1 MMRETHDNERPG
13 AGGGE
18 GMLRRAGRA
27 LFARR
32 ADGGVAGGLISAVL
46 LSSLA
51 SLVPLIYH
59 GLLEGGL
66 ILIGNLLLWPCLLAA
81 AHRPRWRWPAL
92 GLMAALGVNLSAS
105 VVSAVYYD
113 SRYGLAFALSSL
125 DTSRSESMA
134 MLFKFPLALIV
145 PLGFFLLAL
154 SLANR
159 HGAGLARARL
169 GGRSGI
175 AFVLWML
182 MLLAGSWQWG
192 RASVPLAITTLSVSP
207 GWNLATTSH
216 AWWEK
221 ERFKALMADDYDFGK
236 VTLSPE
242 VPDDAVFVLV
252 IGESQRRDQLSL
264 YGYSRPTTP
273 NLDARRD
280 QLVVFD
286 QAIAPAP
293 QTVLAVPMLSSLM
306 DPRTFSPRYLDANL
320 ISLANQAG
328 MHTEWL
334 SRQGLDITS
343 ERTWITA
350 IAQRADVARTI
361 MTEYDDGLLDALDE
375 ALARKVKGPRLIVL
389 HLYGSHPPASLQYP
403 DSLRYFLTPD
413 STSPLTDAYDDSIR
427 FTDQVLEGV
436 FQRLEGRH
444 AGVLYLSD
452 HGLEHDPLSD
462 AYVHGGDRP
471 SQAPYR
477 IPLWLWQA
485 GRGTNPEREMV
496 HLREHARQ
504 PFASFD
510 LPYLA
515 SDWMGIHFSGDKP
528 CLSPWSACYQPRERH
543 PVLDQL
549 GRLNFFED
557 LPSDFLA
564 RPLAPGAEELEEA
577 VEATTRLLESP
588 DGLLDSASDG
598 ASSARAQSSGVTA
611 RETSAPIT
619 LSPPSLPSETPKD

>member
-1 MMRETHDNERPG
+1 MPTDSDRRANATDGRMKRVFRC
-13 AGGGE
+13 
-18 GMLRRAGRA
+18 LRRG
-27 LFARR
+27 LFGVRPQA
-32 ADGGVAGGLISAVL
+32 GVAGGLLATVVMSL
-46 LSSLA
+46 LA
-51 SLVPLIYH
+51 SVVPLIYH

-66 ILIGNLLLWPCLLAA
+66 ILIGNLLLWPCLLAGV
-81 AHRPRWRWPAL
+81 HRRGWRWPTL

-145 PLGFFLLAL
+145 PPGFFLLAL

-169 GGRSGI
+169 ARRSGI
-175 AFVLWML
+175 AFLAWML

-192 RASVPLAITTLSVSP
+192 RASVPLPITMLAVSP

-236 VTLSPE
+236 VTRSPR

-264 YGYSRPTTP
+264 YGYPRSTTP
-273 NLDARRD
+273 NLEARRE

-286 QAIAPAP
+286 KAIAPAP
-293 QTVLAVPMLSSLM
+293 QTVLAVPMLASLT

-320 ISLANQAG
+320 IALANQAG
-328 MHTEWL
+328 FHTEWL
-334 SRQGLDITS
+334 SRQGLDISS
-343 ERTWITA
+343 EHTWITA
-350 IAQRADVARTI
+350 IAQRADVAKTI
-361 MTEYDDGLLDALDE
+361 MSDYDDGLLDALDE
-375 ALARKVKGPRLIVL
+375 ALARDVKGPKLIVL

-403 DSLRYFLTPD
+403 KALRYFLTPD
-413 STSPLTDAYDDSIR
+413 STKPLTDAYDDSIR

-436 FQRLEGRH
+436 FQRLEGRP

-471 SQAPYR
+471 SQAPFR

-485 GRGTNPEREMV
+485 GQGPNPEREMTR
-496 HLREHARQ
+496 LRSHADE

-515 SDWMGIHFSGDKP
+515 SDWMGIHFSGNKP
-528 CLSPWSACYQPRERH
+528 CLSPWSSCYHPRAHH

-549 GRLNFFED
+549 GRLNFFES
-557 LPSDFLA
+557 LPSDYLS

-577 VEATTRLLESP
+577 VQATTRLLENPGFMP
-588 DGLLDSASDG
+588 DEDSGFAMPDKVPG
-598 ASSARAQSSGVTA
+598 AVLTPSKVS
-611 RETSAPIT
+611 EPIM
-619 LSPPSLPSETPKD
+619 LSPPSLPSETLKE

>member
-1 MMRETHDNERPG
+1 MKGLLQRL
-13 AGGGE
+13 
-18 GMLRRAGRA
+18 LRR
-27 LFARR
+27 LFARSDQASKR
-32 ADGGVAGGLISAVL
+32 AGVISAITL
-46 LSSLA
+46 ALLA

-66 ILIGNLLLWPCLLAA
+66 ILFGNLLLWPCLLAA
-81 AHRPRWRWPAL
+81 LHRPRWRWPAL

-154 SLANR
+154 SLGNR
-159 HGAGLARARL
+159 FGAGLARARL

-221 ERFKALMADDYDFGK
+221 ERYKALMADDYDFGG
-236 VTLSPE
+236 VSRSPE
-242 VPDDAVFVLV
+242 VSDDAVFVLI

-264 YGYSRPTTP
+264 YGYSRATTP

-280 QLVVFD
+280 ELVVFD

-293 QTVLAVPMLSSLM
+293 QTVLAVPMLASLT

-328 MHTEWL
+328 YHTEWL

-361 MTEYDDGLLDALDE
+361 MTDYDDGLLDALDE
-375 ALARKVKGPRLIVL
+375 ALARDVERPRLIVL

-413 STSPLTDAYDDSIR
+413 SRSPLTDAYDDSIR
-427 FTDQVLEGV
+427 FTDQVIEGV
-436 FQRLEGRH
+436 FQRLEGRP

-477 IPLWLWQA
+477 IPLWLWQTGQA
-485 GRGTNPEREMV
+485 PNPARELTR
-496 HLREHARQ
+496 LRSHADE

-515 SDWMGIHFSGDKP
+515 SDWLGIRFSGDKP
-528 CLSPWSACYQPRERH
+528 CLSPWAVCYQPRERH

-549 GRLNFFED
+549 GRLNFYEA
-557 LPSDFLA
+557 LPSDFLS

-577 VEATTRLLESP
+577 VEATTELLERPEFMSGQGAKRDGQAPQP
-588 DGLLDSASDG
+588 DSRVTPSED
-598 ASSARAQSSGVTA
+598 SSAF
-611 RETSAPIT
+611 T
-619 LSPPSLPSETPKD
+619 LSPASLPSETLKD

>member
-1 MMRETHDNERPG
+1 MKG
-13 AGGGE
+13 L
-18 GMLRRAGRA
+18 LRRLVWR
-27 LFARR
+27 LFARSEQASKR
-32 ADGGVAGGLISAVL
+32 AGMISAVAL
-46 LSSLA
+46 ALLA

-66 ILIGNLLLWPCLLAA
+66 ILVGNLLLWPCLLAA
-81 AHRPRWRWPAL
+81 LHRPRWRWPAL

-154 SLANR
+154 SLGNR
-159 HGAGLARARL
+159 FGAGLARARL
-169 GGRSGI
+169 GGRSG
-175 AFVLWML
+175 AMFVLWML
-182 MLLAGSWQWG
+182 VLLAGSWQWG

-221 ERFKALMADDYDFGK
+221 ERYKALMADDYDFGG
-236 VTLSPE
+236 VSRSDEIPN
-242 VPDDAVFVLV
+242 DAVFVLI
-252 IGESQRRDQLSL
+252 IGESQRREQLSL
-264 YGYSRPTTP
+264 YGYSRATTP

-280 QLVVFD
+280 ELVVFG

-293 QTVLAVPMLSSLM
+293 QTVLAVPMLASLT

-328 MHTEWL
+328 YHTEWL

-350 IAQRADVARTI
+350 IAQRADIARTI
-361 MTEYDDGLLDALDE
+361 MTDYDDGLLDALDE
-375 ALARKVKGPRLIVL
+375 ALARKVEGPRLIVL

-403 DSLRYFLTPD
+403 DSLHYFLTPD
-413 STSPLTDAYDDSIR
+413 SRRPLTDAYDDSIR
-427 FTDQVLEGV
+427 FTDQVIEGV
-436 FQRLEGRH
+436 FQRLEGRP

-485 GRGTNPEREMV
+485 PRSPNPARELTR
-496 HLREHARQ
+496 LRAHADE

-515 SDWMGIHFSGDKP
+515 SDWLGIRFSGDKP
-528 CLSPWSACYQPRERH
+528 CLSPWAACYQPRERH

-549 GRLNFFED
+549 GRLNFYED
-557 LPSDFLA
+557 LPSDFLS

-577 VEATTRLLESP
+577 VEATTELLERPGFASGLGAKRDGQVPPP
-588 DGLLDSASDG
+588 DSRVTPPEE
-598 ASSARAQSSGVTA
+598 SSAF
-611 RETSAPIT
+611 T
-619 LSPPSLPSETPKD
+619 LSPASLPSENLKD